1 MVKKFARAFLVQVR
15 PFRTLP
21 NRSVLVRGVV
31 HTELQ
36 LPKGFHIDAGWIGL
50 TLTWLGKGKKKQR
63 LFIQLYQAEI
73 HCVAAAVACCVTKV
87 FVKGSDL

>member
-1 MVKKFARAFLVQVR
+1 M
-15 PFRTLP
+15 
-21 NRSVLVRGVV
+21 RGVV

-87 FVKGSDL
+87 CEAVTCDLSCLLLSSFLEKLVSPCFLW